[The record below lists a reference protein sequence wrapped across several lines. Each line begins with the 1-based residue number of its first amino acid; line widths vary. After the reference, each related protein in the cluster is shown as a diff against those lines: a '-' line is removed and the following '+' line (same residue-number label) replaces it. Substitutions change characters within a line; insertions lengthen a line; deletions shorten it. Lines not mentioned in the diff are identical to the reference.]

1 MTLPMNRLIITLLA
15 LFVLTP
21 AWAVETGSSYQT
33 TNPTSAQ
40 VPDWTAGWA
49 GSGITGWNYVGQVNG
64 DSAVYLGNGWV
75 ITAGHVGVANFV
87 LGGNTY
93 AAVPGS
99 TQTISNSS
107 GTADLVLFQINTTAI
122 SNTAILSLPP
132 LILSSSDPI
141 PFAYGTTGSSVVI
154 IGYGGNEGE
163 SWGLNTVTEI
173 NELITP
179 QGFTYVSNDFLT
191 LTGTTTYDNPHG
203 SGSKSITNNAQL
215 VSGDSGG
222 GDFVYNAATKQ
233 WNLAGINEVSGTDTE
248 GQALSGFVQLDT
260 YASQINAISD
270 VPPVPTDTPA
280 MPLPGLVVMAW
291 LLFIVATRSFGMGA
305 SQGVSSK

>member
-1 MTLPMNRLIITLLA
+1 MNRLVITLLVF
-15 LFVLTP
+15 LISTP
-21 AWAVETGSSYQT
+21 AWAVENGSSFQT
-33 TNPTSAQ
+33 TAPTGTQ
-40 VPDWTAGWA
+40 VPNWTAGWS

-75 ITAGHVGVANFV
+75 ITAAHVGVANFV
-87 LGGNTY
+87 LSGNTY
-93 AAVPGS
+93 AVVAGS
-99 TQTISNSS
+99 TQTISNSD

-122 SNTAILSLPP
+122 DNNATLSL
-132 LILSSSDPI
+132 LALVLRSSDPI
-141 PFAYGTTGSSVVI
+141 PFAYGTSGSSVAI

-163 SWGLNTVTEI
+163 TWGLNTVTQI

-203 SGSKSITNNAQL
+203 SGSKSITNNAQV

-222 GDFVYNAATKQ
+222 GDFIYNAATGQ
-233 WNLAGINEVSGTDTE
+233 WNLAGINEITGTDTS

-260 YASQINAISD
+260 YASQIDAIVD
-270 VPPVPTDTPA
+270 APIAPTDTPA
-280 MPLPGLVVMAW
+280 VPLPGLVVMAC
-291 LLFIVATRSFGMGA
+291 LLFFVASGSRRRKAVANPILG
-305 SQGVSSK
+305 GVS